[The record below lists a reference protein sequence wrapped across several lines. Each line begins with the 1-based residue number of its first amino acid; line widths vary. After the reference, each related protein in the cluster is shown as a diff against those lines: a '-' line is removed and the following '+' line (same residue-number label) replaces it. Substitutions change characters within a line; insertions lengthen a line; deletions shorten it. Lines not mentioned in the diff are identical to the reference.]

1 MVAEQSSFQN
11 QKPGT
16 YWIGWACGVTL
27 LSILLKLFL
36 LWQDVFP
43 FNADEAVVGL
53 MARHILQG
61 ARPVFFY
68 GQAYMGSL
76 DAWLVSFGF
85 GLFGE
90 RVEVIRLIQV
100 LLYAVTVLS
109 TIVLGWMLWD
119 DRRTGILAGLF
130 LAIPNVNVTLYTT
143 VSLGGYGEALLIG
156 NLILITTV
164 DILRESQ
171 KANPKRWV
179 WWGLRLLLGF
189 WIGLGLWVHGITLVY
204 SVPAV
209 ITYVWFSRPRKRGW
223 GWVLGLG
230 VGFILGAWPW
240 WYYALTQGWRPLVDE
255 LLGSAVAVEDGPWFA
270 RVFQHAFNL
279 VVLGT
284 TVILG
289 FRPPWSVQ
297 WLVMPLMPMVLSF
310 WLLVIGDNLR
320 RWGKDRKITPARLL
334 LVGIMIT
341 LATGFLF
348 TSFGVD
354 PSGRYFLPLALPMAY
369 GAARWVY
376 SLRRKILGI
385 AWAGLVLIYHLW
397 GTLACAAVNPPG
409 ITTQFYAPAQID
421 QRYLPD
427 LTVFLEQVGETR
439 GYSNYWVAYPLA
451 FISKERLIF
460 SPRLPYHPDLRYTT
474 RDDRYPAYTSMV
486 EVSDRTAYITTR
498 NPALDEYLKQAFLRL
513 GVRYREMQ
521 IGDYHVYYHL
531 SRPVHPHEI
540 GLGETRQ

>member
-1 MVAEQSSFQN
+1 MVAEQSSFHN
-11 QKPGT
+11 QKPGI
-16 YWIGWACGVTL
+16 YWVGWACGVTL

-36 LWQDVFP
+36 LAQDVFP

-61 ARPVFFY
+61 DRPVFFY

-90 RVEVIRLIQV
+90 RVEIIRLVQV

-109 TIVLGWMLWD
+109 AVILGWMLWN
-119 DRRTGILAGLF
+119 DRRIGILAGLF
-130 LAIPNVNVTLYTT
+130 LSIPNVNVTLYTT

-164 DILRESQ
+164 YILRESQ
-171 KANPKRWV
+171 KANPRWV
-179 WWGLRLLLGF
+179 RWGLRLLLGF

-209 ITYVWFSRPRKRGW
+209 ITLVWFSRPQKRVW
-223 GWVLGLG
+223 GWLLGLG

-289 FRPPWSVQ
+289 FRPPWSVK

-310 WLLVIGDNLR
+310 WLLVIGDSLR
-320 RWGKDRKITPARLL
+320 RWVKDRKITPARLL
-334 LVGIMIT
+334 LVGIVIT
-341 LATGFLF
+341 LVAGFLF

-354 PSGRYFLPLALPMAY
+354 PSGRYFLPLILPMAY
-369 GAARWVY
+369 GAAQWVY
-376 SLRRKILGI
+376 SLRRKVLGI
-385 AWAGLVLIYHLW
+385 AWAGLILVYHFGGIL
-397 GTLACAAVNPPG
+397 TCAAVNPPG
-409 ITTQFYAPAQID
+409 ITTQFYAPAQVD

-427 LTVFLEQVGETR
+427 LAAFLEQVGETR

-474 RDDRYPAYTSMV
+474 RDDRYPVYTSMV

-498 NPALDEYLKQAFLRL
+498 NPALDEHLKQAFSRL
-513 GVRYREMQ
+513 GVSYQEVQ
-521 IGDYHVYYHL
+521 IGDYHVYYRL
-531 SRPVHPHEI
+531 SRPVHPREI